1 MGKNIENV
9 KQSKYGRGKEL
20 IEFSELFIQNIED
33 YDKLFECVG
42 KEAID
47 VHVINTLKKF
57 VGIKCNRIV
66 VEYPYHDKDFLSTY
80 YCHYSK
86 KFRGFPKK
94 CYRLHIMGENEIY
107 YGYIVLRPTV
117 KGTRLGTTYLSPKL
131 LLNEEGYLMLAKYEA
146 HIMNNKQEIYC
157 FPWMKQEV
165 DISVCAHVA
174 AWTILR
180 YYGNKYHNY
189 ADTTMG
195 AIVQKIKGDMGRKTP
210 SNGLTPV
217 QIADLFQDY
226 GFSPIIRGGLK
237 EKHDQFLD
245 EITAYIESGIPI
257 VGFIS
262 PKQHAVSIVGHG
274 KIDYSVLDN
283 PVAVNKLIDEKTGI
297 LLHSK
302 LISSLY
308 VMEDNYFGYR
318 KVSKSLPT
326 SESDVDYNLFEIKF
340 AVVPLYEKMH
350 LVYNEV
356 YERYVSL
363 VETKTMNWE
372 EIKIS
377 RIYMTSANSL
387 KREAGSN
394 EEMCEELKTI
404 ILRLNMPK
412 FVWCI
417 DIAGVDNYKKNLT
430 SGRVIIDSTCST
442 YEEEPWILMHDGR
455 EIRYYDEDENDKY
468 VVECEINPYKIYT
481 NNLER
486 V

>member
-1 MGKNIENV
+1 
-9 KQSKYGRGKEL
+9 L
-20 IEFSELFIQNIED
+20 IEFSELLIESVED
-33 YDKLFECVG
+33 YNKLYECVG

-47 VHVINTLKKF
+47 EQAVDTLKKF
-57 VGIKCNRIV
+57 LGIKCNRIV

-80 YCHYSK
+80 YCYYSQ

-94 CYRLHIMGENEIY
+94 CYRLHIMGEDEKY
-107 YGYIVLRPTV
+107 FGYIVLRPTV
-117 KGTRLGTTYLSPKL
+117 KGTRLGTTYLSPQPL
-131 LLNEEGYLMLAKYEA
+131 LDEEAYLMLAKYEA
-146 HIMNNKQEIYC
+146 HIMDNKRDIKC

-165 DISVCAHVA
+165 DIAVCAHVA

-195 AIVQKIKGDMGRKTP
+195 VIAQKIKGDMGRKTP

-217 QIADLFQDY
+217 QIADLFQEY
-226 GFSPIIRGGLK
+226 GFSPIIRGGVK
-237 EKHDQFLD
+237 EENSRFLD
-245 EITAYIESGIPI
+245 EMTAYIESGIPI

-274 KIDYSVLDN
+274 SIDYGLLDN
-283 PVAVNKLIDEKTGI
+283 SDSVNKLKDEQTGI
-297 LLHSK
+297 ILHSK

-318 KVSKSLPT
+318 KVSKELPT
-326 SESDVDYNLFEIKF
+326 STSDVDYNLYEIKF

-363 VETKTMNWE
+363 VESETMSWE
-372 EIKIS
+372 DVKIS

-387 KREAGSN
+387 KREAGNN
-394 EEMCEELKTI
+394 EEMCEELRTI
-404 ILRLNMPK
+404 ILRLNMSK

-417 DIAGVDNYKKNLT
+417 DIAGIDNYKNNRT

-442 YEEEPWILMHDGR
+442 YEREPWILMHDGR
-455 EIRYYDEDENDKY
+455 QIRYYDEDENDNY
-468 VVECEINPYKIYT
+468 IVECEIKPYRIYT

>member
-1 MGKNIENV
+1 MICRRSGVRKGGE
-9 KQSKYGRGKEL
+9 KL
-20 IEFSELFIQNIED
+20 IEFEELLIEKLED
-33 YDKLFECVG
+33 YDKLYEHVG
-42 KEAID
+42 AEAID
-47 VHVINTLKKF
+47 DKVVKTLKDF
-57 VGIKCNRIV
+57 LGIHCKKIV
-66 VEYPYHDKDFLSTY
+66 VEYPYHDKDYLSTY
-80 YCHYSK
+80 YCYYSQ
-86 KFRGFPKK
+86 KFRHFSKK
-94 CYRLHIMGENEIY
+94 CYRLHIMGEEEIY

-117 KGTRLGTTYLSPKL
+117 KGTRLGTTYLSPKPL
-131 LLNEEGYLMLAKYEA
+131 LDENAYLMLAKYET
-146 HIMNNKQEIYC
+146 HIMAKKREIRC

-195 AIVQKIKGDMGRKTP
+195 AIVQNIKGNMGRKTP

-217 QIADLFQDY
+217 QIADLFQNY
-226 GFSPIIRGGLK
+226 GFSPIIRGGMK
-237 EKHDQFLD
+237 EVNNQFLD
-245 EITAYIESGIPI
+245 EMIAYIESGIPI

-274 KIDYSVLDN
+274 TIHYDLLRD
-283 PVAVNKLIDEKTGI
+283 PVSLYKLKDEKTGI
-297 LLHSK
+297 ILHSK
-302 LISSLY
+302 LIYSLY

-318 KVSKSLPT
+318 KVPRDLPT
-326 SESDVDYNLFEIKF
+326 ISSDVDYNLFEIKF
-340 AVVPLYEKMH
+340 AVIPLYEKMQ

-363 VETKTMNWE
+363 VESGTMNWE
-372 EIKIS
+372 DVKVT

-387 KREAGSN
+387 KRETESN
-394 EEMCEELKTI
+394 EQMCQELKTI

-417 DIAGVDNYKKNLT
+417 DIAGIENYTNNLT

-442 YEEEPWILMHDGR
+442 YEKEPWILMHDGKQ
-455 EIRYYDEDENDKY
+455 IRYYDEDENANY
-468 VVECEINPYKIYT
+468 VVECDIQPYKIYT
-481 NNLER
+481 NNLVR

>member
-1 MGKNIENV
+1 M
-9 KQSKYGRGKEL
+9 
-20 IEFSELFIQNIED
+20 IEFNELLIRSLDD
-33 YDKLFECVG
+33 YDILFERIN

-47 VHVINTLKKF
+47 DQVVHTLKTF
-57 VGIKCNRIV
+57 LGLKCNRIII
-66 VEYPYHDKDFLSTY
+66 EYPYHDKDFLSTY
-80 YCHYSK
+80 YCYYSQ

-94 CYRLHIMGENEIY
+94 CYRLHIMGKDDEY

-117 KGTRLGTTYLSPKL
+117 KGTRLGTTYLSPKPL
-131 LLNEEGYLMLAKYEA
+131 IDEKAYLMLAKFEA
-146 HIMNNKQEIYC
+146 HIMDNKQEIRC

-180 YYGNKYHNY
+180 YYGTKYHNY

-195 AIVQKIKGDMGRKTP
+195 TISQKIKGDMGRKVP

-217 QIADLFQDY
+217 QIADLFQEY
-226 GFSPIIRGGLK
+226 GFSPIIRGGMK
-237 EKHDQFLD
+237 EENNQFLD
-245 EITAYIESGIPI
+245 EMTSYIESGIPI

-274 KIDYSVLDN
+274 EIDYELLNDPINVS
-283 PVAVNKLIDEKTGI
+283 KLKDDETGI
-297 LLHSK
+297 ILNSR

-318 KVSKSLPT
+318 KVSKHLPT
-326 SESDVDYNLFEIKF
+326 SSSDVDYNLYEIKF
-340 AVVPLYEKMH
+340 AVVPLYEKMQ

-363 VETKTMNWE
+363 VESKTMNWE
-372 EIKIS
+372 DIKVS

-387 KREAGSN
+387 KRETGNN
-394 EEMCEELKTI
+394 EEMCEQLKTI

-417 DIAGVDNYKKNLT
+417 DIAGIDNYKKNLT
-430 SGRVIIDSTCST
+430 SGRIIIDSTCST
-442 YEEEPWILMHDGR
+442 YEKEPWLLMHDGH
-455 EIRYYDEDENDKY
+455 EIRYYDEDENSNF
-468 VVECEINPYKIYT
+468 VVKCDIQPYKIYT
-481 NNLER
+481 NNLKR

>member
-1 MGKNIENV
+1 MIKFNEVLIENA
-9 KQSKYGRGKEL
+9 
-20 IEFSELFIQNIED
+20 ED
-33 YDKLFECVG
+33 YNKLYECIG
-42 KEAID
+42 EEAID
-47 VHVINTLKKF
+47 EQAVDTLKKF
-57 VGIKCNRIV
+57 LGTNCNRIV

-80 YCHYSK
+80 YCYYSK
-86 KFRGFPKK
+86 KFRSFPKK
-94 CYRLHIMGENEIY
+94 CYRLHIMGEDEKY
-107 YGYIVLRPTV
+107 FGYIVLRPTV
-117 KGTRLGTTYLSPKL
+117 KGTRLGTTYLSPQPFL
-131 LLNEEGYLMLAKYEA
+131 DEEAYLMLAKYEA
-146 HIMNNKQEIYC
+146 HIMDNKRDIMC

-165 DISVCAHVA
+165 DIAVCAHVA

-195 AIVQKIKGDMGRKTP
+195 AIAQKIKGDMGRKTP

-217 QIADLFQDY
+217 QIADLFQEY
-226 GFSPIIRGGLK
+226 GFSPIIRGGIK
-237 EKHDQFLD
+237 EENSHFLD
-245 EITAYIESGIPI
+245 EMTAYIESGIPI

-274 KIDYSVLDN
+274 SIDYGLLDN
-283 PVAVNKLIDEKTGI
+283 PDSINKLKDEQTGI
-297 LLHSK
+297 ILNSK

-318 KVSKSLPT
+318 KVSKELPT
-326 SESDVDYNLFEIKF
+326 STSDVDYNLYEIKF

-363 VETKTMNWE
+363 VESETMNWE
-372 EIKIS
+372 AVKIS

-387 KREAGSN
+387 KREVGRN
-394 EEMCEELKTI
+394 DEMCDELKTI

-417 DIAGVDNYKKNLT
+417 DIAGIDNYRNNRT

-442 YEEEPWILMHDGR
+442 YEKEPWILMHDGHQ
-455 EIRYYDEDENDKY
+455 IRYYDEDENVNYMVDCDIK
-468 VVECEINPYKIYT
+468 PYRIYT